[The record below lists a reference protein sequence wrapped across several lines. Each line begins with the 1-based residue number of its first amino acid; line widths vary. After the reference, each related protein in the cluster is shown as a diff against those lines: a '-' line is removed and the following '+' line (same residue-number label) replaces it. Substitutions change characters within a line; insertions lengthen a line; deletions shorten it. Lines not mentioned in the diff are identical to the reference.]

1 MSLALGFG
9 AATAAGLYY
18 YSTRRGGPL
27 DDEDRP
33 LLRDRTHSNVH
44 AAPESLK
51 EDLYFLFEGLRY
63 VYSETIGSWRA
74 ADLVLGIRHF
84 CLKDN
89 AVHPTTDIAQLGTP
103 YARGLSGPSL
113 AQALAELAIIERVFR
128 LCAGMRERRPDKQ
141 RLYFQNVCRVDVEGG
156 DLIDQVFHA
165 GVLKPSYVIIRDKP
179 LGAITLI
186 IRGTHSFK
194 DLISSLTGAQK
205 PHHLSDSNGVVL
217 GHAHFGMLAA
227 ARWLKKTVQVQLKQ
241 ALEDNPGFKLRI
253 IGHSLGAG
261 AAVILTML
269 LRESG
274 PPFDDTTCIAIA
286 CPCCLT
292 ANLAKSCSSYVTSII
307 NNTDVVPTICP
318 ANADRLR
325 EDISSSDWMKEW
337 KANMRS
343 SAVVQA
349 VEKGITKVG
358 SVTMTATSWTT
369 NTLSACYSSTTSF
382 RKRGHKRRNSD
393 TDTGAIHDVD
403 NNNEDGGD
411 GTNNDDID
419 DTIGGGTTTTTTT
432 TTTID
437 PPDIGDS
444 YSRWGSIS
452 SSIAQV
458 VTQSSLGRFTTGWSV
473 SRQEQQDVTIT
484 AVHQQEEIR
493 EEEEDDEEDDDE
505 LREQQQLEDELQRQ
519 MSTSM
524 NAVERAVHDA
534 EEEEARLHIEDHI
547 PTVIRPGQI
556 YPGSSGGGGGNNN
569 NNNSGGASS
578 SLSRGTTTDNKQ
590 KSWKRQM
597 HPAGRIL
604 HLVPATLVLGGE
616 YGGGENSQQQARTTL
631 QNVKDALRE
640 EREMVVDGE
649 RGGSHTYT
657 SSKLYHDQQMILLD
671 HVPNEAYC
679 RIKLCRTVLSDHIIP
694 EYLRSLESAVGL
706 INEGKM
712 EYR

>member
-18 YSTRRGGPL
+18 YSTRSGGTL

-89 AVHPTTDIAQLGTP
+89 AVHPTTDIAQLGSP

-113 AQALAELAIIERVFR
+113 AQALAELAIIEKVFR

-141 RLYFQNVCRVDVEGG
+141 RLYFQNVCGVDLEGG
-156 DLIDQVFHA
+156 DLIEQVFHA

-179 LGAITLI
+179 LGSITLI

-358 SVTMTATSWTT
+358 SATMTATSWTT

-393 TDTGAIHDVD
+393 TGAMHDFG
-403 NNNEDGGD
+403 NGNGNEGGGED
-411 GTNNDDID
+411 TNNDDIN
-419 DTIGGGTTTTTTT
+419 TNIGDETTT
-432 TTTID
+432 TTTIN
-437 PPDIGDS
+437 PPDIGGS

-458 VTQSSLGRFTTGWSV
+458 VTQSALGRFTAGWSV
-473 SRQEQQDVTIT
+473 SRREQQDVTIT
-484 AVHQQEEIR
+484 AVQQEEII
-493 EEEEDDEEDDDE
+493 EEEDNDEEEDDE

-547 PTVIRPGQI
+547 PTVIRPGQV
-556 YPGSSGGGGGNNN
+556 YPGSSGGGGRGDNN

-578 SLSRGTTTDNKQ
+578 SLSPDTTNNNKQ
-590 KSWKRQM
+590 QSWKRQM

-604 HLVPATLVLGGE
+604 HLVPARLVLGDE

-640 EREMVVDGE
+640 EREMVIDGE
-649 RGGSHTYT
+649 RGGSHTYAYPS

-671 HVPNEAYC
+671 HIPNEAYC
-679 RIKLCRTVLSDHIIP
+679 RINLCRTVLSDHIIP

-706 INEGKM
+706 ISEGKM
-712 EYR
+712 E

>member
-1 MSLALGFG
+1 MSFALGFG

-27 DDEDRP
+27 ADEDRP
-33 LLRDRTHSNVH
+33 LLRDRTHSFVH

-141 RLYFQNVCRVDVEGG
+141 RIYFQNVCGVDLEGG
-156 DLIDQVFHA
+156 DLIEQVFHA

-179 LGAITLI
+179 LGSITLI

-227 ARWLKKTVQVQLKQ
+227 ARWLKKTVQGQLKQ

-358 SVTMTATSWTT
+358 SATMTATSWTT
-369 NTLSACYSSTTSF
+369 STLSACYSSTTSF
-382 RKRGHKRRNSD
+382 RQRGHKRRNSD
-393 TDTGAIHDVD
+393 TGVMHDVGNEGGEEINNGD
-403 NNNEDGGD
+403 INNNIGD
-411 GTNNDDID
+411 DPATTTNPPAV
-419 DTIGGGTTTTTTT
+419 IGG
-432 TTTID
+432 
-437 PPDIGDS
+437 S

-458 VTQSSLGRFTTGWSV
+458 VTQSSLGRFTAGWSV
-473 SRQEQQDVTIT
+473 SRQEQDVTIT
-484 AVHQQEEIR
+484 AVQQEEII
-493 EEEEDDEEDDDE
+493 EEEEEEDE
-505 LREQQQLEDELQRQ
+505 LREQQQLEDEIQRQ

-524 NAVERAVHDA
+524 NAVEKAVHDA

-547 PTVIRPGQI
+547 PTVIRPGQV
-556 YPGSSGGGGGNNN
+556 YPGSSSANNG
-569 NNNSGGASS
+569 GGASS
-578 SLSRGTTTDNKQ
+578 SLSPDTTTTATNNKQ
-590 KSWKRQM
+590 QSWKRQM

-604 HLVPATLVLGGE
+604 HLVPARLVLGDE
-616 YGGGENSQQQARTTL
+616 YRGGENSQQQSRTTL
-631 QNVKDALRE
+631 QNVKDALKE

-649 RGGSHTYT
+649 RGESHPHPYAS
-657 SSKLYHDQQMILLD
+657 SSKLYHDQQMLLLD

-679 RIKLCRTVLSDHIIP
+679 RINLCRTVLSDHIIP

-706 INEGKM
+706 IE
-712 EYR
+712 